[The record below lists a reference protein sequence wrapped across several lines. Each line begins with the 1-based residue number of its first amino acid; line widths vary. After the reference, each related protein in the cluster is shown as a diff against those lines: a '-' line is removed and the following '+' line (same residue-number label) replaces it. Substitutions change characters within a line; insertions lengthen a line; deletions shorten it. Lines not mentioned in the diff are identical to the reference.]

1 MTQHTSSSAS
11 GPTMS
16 DLNKEERFT
25 FYAVNILTTVAL
37 IIVGLIA
44 NYEAG
49 SKQISDLKEQ
59 NIAALDYISKLE
71 SNYAQCTSTVKYINE
86 NIAKWEKETKEAA
99 DNYKSKY
106 LELVENPKNQFE
118 FVKSRSNSI
127 YDRIKENRSKL
138 NNLLGTE
145 VVNQLFIN
153 FADNAALAQNMQAL
167 KVKSIAENNPEM
179 FTNVV
184 ASQSIFNAIIKDF
197 ETLNQ

>member
-16 DLNKEERFT
+16 DLNKEERFN
-25 FYAVNILTTVAL
+25 FYIVNVVTTISL
-37 IIVGLIA
+37 IIVGLMA
-44 NYEAG
+44 NYAAG
-49 SKQISDLKEQ
+49 NKQLSDLETQ
-59 NIAALDYISKLE
+59 NTAALNYISKLE
-71 SNYAQCTSTVKYINE
+71 SNYVQCTDNVKHMNA

-99 DNYKSKY
+99 DNYKNKY

-118 FVKSRSNSI
+118 FVKSRSASI

-153 FADNAALAQNMQAL
+153 FSDNAALAQNMQAL